1 MSNADREMLADYM
14 SRALAR
20 VIDALDARDALD
32 DVGRAHGAYAD
43 RDAWEDLGES
53 ERELLSDLGVEPDEF
68 GEWSVD
74 DAESLILEDL
84 DPLSVTWEKD
94 EPFDVALSLG
104 GPNIYLVDFG
114 GHGGAQ
120 LRGYWG
126 ETHVMMGADV
136 TRALEHY
143 REEMRDIFGD

>member
-1 MSNADREMLADYM
+1 MSNADREMLIGYM

-20 VIDALDARDALD
+20 VTTALDARDALD

-84 DPLSVTWEKD
+84 DPLSITWEKD

-126 ETHVMMGADV
+126 ETHVMTGPDV

>member
-1 MSNADREMLADYM
+1 MSNADREMLIGYM

-20 VIDALDARDALD
+20 VTTALDARDALD

-84 DPLSVTWEKD
+84 DPLSITWEKD

-126 ETHVMMGADV
+126 ETHVMTGADV

>member
-20 VIDALDARDALD
+20 VTTALDARDALD

-84 DPLSVTWEKD
+84 DPLSITWEKD
-94 EPFDVALSLG
+94 EPFDVADRKS
-104 GPNIYLVDFG
+104 V
-114 GHGGAQ
+114 
-120 LRGYWG
+120 
-126 ETHVMMGADV
+126 V
-136 TRALEHY
+136 
-143 REEMRDIFGD
+143 

>member
-20 VIDALDARDALD
+20 VIDALDAMDELPQIA
-32 DVGRAHGAYAD
+32 GRMAD
-43 RDAWEDLGES
+43 RDDWDGLSEGVQDL
-53 ERELLSDLGVEPDEF
+53 LTDLGVEPDDEF
-68 GEWSVD
+68 GEWD
-74 DAESLILEDL
+74 HDAAMDRVREDL
-84 DPLSVTWEKD
+84 DPLSITWEKD

-126 ETHVMMGADV
+126 ETHVMTGADV

>member
-1 MSNADREMLADYM
+1 MSNADREMLVDYM

-20 VIDALDARDALD
+20 VTTALDARDALD

-84 DPLSVTWEKD
+84 DPLSITWEKD

-126 ETHVMMGADV
+126 ETHVMTGADV

>member
-1 MSNADREMLADYM
+1 MSNADREMLIGYM

-20 VIDALDARDALD
+20 VTTALDARDALD

-84 DPLSVTWEKD
+84 DPLSITWEKD
-94 EPFDVALSLG
+94 EPFDVALALG

-126 ETHVMMGADV
+126 ETHVMTGPDV

>member
-1 MSNADREMLADYM
+1 MSNADREMLIDYM

-20 VIDALDARDALD
+20 VTTALDARDALD

-84 DPLSVTWEKD
+84 DPLSITWEKD

-126 ETHVMMGADV
+126 ETHVMTGADV

>member
-1 MSNADREMLADYM
+1 MSNADREMLVDHM

-20 VIDALDARDALD
+20 VTTALDARDALD

-84 DPLSVTWEKD
+84 DPLSITWEKD

-126 ETHVMMGADV
+126 ETHVMTGPDV

>member
-1 MSNADREMLADYM
+1 MSNADREMLVDYM

-20 VIDALDARDALD
+20 VTTALDARDALD

-74 DAESLILEDL
+74 DAESLILDDL
-84 DPLSVTWEKD
+84 DPLSITWEKD

-126 ETHVMMGADV
+126 ETHVMTGADV

>member
-1 MSNADREMLADYM
+1 MSNADREMLIDYM

-20 VIDALDARDALD
+20 VTTALDARDALD

-68 GEWSVD
+68 CEWSVD

-84 DPLSVTWEKD
+84 DPLSITWEKD

-126 ETHVMMGADV
+126 ETHVMTGPDV

>member
-1 MSNADREMLADYM
+1 MSNADREMLIDYM

-20 VIDALDARDALD
+20 VTTALDARDALD

-84 DPLSVTWEKD
+84 DPLSITWEKD

-126 ETHVMMGADV
+126 ETHVMTGPDV